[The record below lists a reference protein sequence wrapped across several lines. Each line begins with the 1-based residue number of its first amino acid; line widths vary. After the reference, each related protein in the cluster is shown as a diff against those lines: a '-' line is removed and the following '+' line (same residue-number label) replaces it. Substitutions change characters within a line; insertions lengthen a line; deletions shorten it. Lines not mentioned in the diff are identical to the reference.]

1 MAKVK
6 QGDRV
11 KLHYTGRLSDGS
23 VFDSTAHAGDEVF
36 RNFKGRGVAFAP
48 MELVLGKG
56 EMLPAFEEALIG
68 LEPGAKVTFT
78 LPAARAFGPRDE
90 DRVMIVSRDEL
101 TPKELGV
108 ETFRVAEGRHRPNN
122 FDPKVGD
129 VLDVTTLDGELA
141 PAKVIAMTEESITFD
156 WNHPLAGRELTF
168 DVELVEIVQA

>member
-11 KLHYTGRLSDGS
+11 KLHYTGRLTDGT
-23 VFDSTAHAGDEVF
+23 VFDSTQNAGDEVF

-48 MELVLGKG
+48 MELVVGAG

-68 LEPGAKVTFT
+68 LEPGGEVKFT
-78 LPAARAFGPRDE
+78 LPPARAFGPRDE
-90 DRVMIVSRDEL
+90 ARVMIVARDEIA
-101 TPKELGV
+101 PKEMGI

-129 VLDVTTLDGELA
+129 VLEVTTLDGELA
-141 PAKVIAMTEESITFD
+141 PARVIALTEASVTLD

-168 DVELVEIVQA
+168 EVQLVEIV